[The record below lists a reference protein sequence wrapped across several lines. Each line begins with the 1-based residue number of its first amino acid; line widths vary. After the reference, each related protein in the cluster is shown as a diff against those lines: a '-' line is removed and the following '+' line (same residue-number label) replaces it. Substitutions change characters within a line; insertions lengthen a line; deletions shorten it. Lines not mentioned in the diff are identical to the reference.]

1 MNINQI
7 VYIKLLIKL
16 PNGIEDFCPNLY
28 YLPHDKAARGESGA
42 LLLMNV
48 NQMVYKMVNQHGILD
63 FYPISYFLLEAAQ
76 GVLSGVRDNP
86 VQQRITELHCCSFS
100 PLWLC

>member
-7 VYIKLLIKL
+7 VYQIVNKITKWYRRFLSKFIS
-16 PNGIEDFCPNLY
+16 F
-28 YLPHDKAARGESGA
+28 AARQSCTRRIRCIV
-42 LLLMNV
+42 LMNV
-48 NQMVYKMVNQHGILD
+48 NQMVYKIVNQHGILD